1 VADPADLALRVARDG
16 VLVKLRVVPGARRDA
31 IVGVHGEALR
41 VAVRAVAE
49 KGRAN
54 AAVERLLAG
63 ALGVAPER
71 VALVGGLG
79 SRDKVLLVRA
89 LGEAEVRAR
98 LAAATR

>member
-1 VADPADLALRVARDG
+1 MRVARDG

-31 IVGVHGEALR
+31 IVGTHGDALR

-54 AAVERLLAG
+54 AAVERLVAA
-63 ALGVAPER
+63 ALGVAADR
-71 VALVGGLG
+71 VGLVGGHG
-79 SRDKVLLVRA
+79 SRDKLLLVRE

-98 LAAATR
+98 LAAAATR